1 MPATFPLINGSTP
14 IESMSMRI
22 KTSTVT
28 TMSPFTYQQQTQDFG
43 GRLWEAEVTIR
54 PLTHTEALQFDA
66 FIQGLNGTV
75 GTFYMGNPLMTQS
88 NSTNVTVNGAHSAGD
103 TTINVTSANTG
114 ATVSAGHHIAIAG
127 HLYVTLTQIPKNQ
140 NNTITITPPLRQ
152 AASDNEVIDV
162 TLPQGTWRLADPK
175 VEYEISTAGH
185 YSYTF
190 ACTEAF

>member
-1 MPATFPLINGSTP
+1 MPATFPTINGSTI

-28 TMSPFTYQQQTQDFG
+28 TMSPFSYQQQTQDFG

-88 NSTNVTVNGAHSAGD
+88 HSTSVTVNGAHLAGD
-103 TTINVTSANTG
+103 TTINVTSANQG
-114 ATVSAGHHIAIAG
+114 AVVPAGHHIAIG
-127 HLYVTLTQIPKNQ
+127 DHLYVTLSQIPKNQ
-140 NNTITITPPLRQ
+140 NNTITITPPLREDANDN
-152 AASDNEVIDV
+152 AAVVV

-190 ACTEAF
+190 ACTEAV